1 MAEFKRSVLTVE
13 KSFRRRA
20 RTAVSRVLTVF
31 GGARGD
37 SRTHLDPAAI
47 RTVLVVR
54 MNGRMGNTLFLTPL
68 LTAIHAV
75 LPQATI
81 DVFVSYPDAADLL
94 QGLPGL
100 RHVITLPHM
109 HWWDFRTS
117 LRTLKDFRSRRY
129 DLVIDPVPNSS
140 GGRVALLLCR
150 ARWRLG
156 FTDDEQWLRLDYA
169 AELPPGVRHE
179 ALRPLALVQQAFGYQ
194 FAPGAPRLRVANS
207 PDELAAGAR
216 LIAQRMAQATRQAA
230 PDWPTIGFFASARG
244 KKDLG
249 PDWWRD
255 FWEAYLDLI
264 PATAPLEVLPAAD
277 HPPVHPDFA
286 TVHCQS
292 PRMLAATIAHVD
304 GFFCADTGP
313 MHLASAAGVPTIAF
327 FDKTKPAA
335 FGPIKPEDT
344 VLKITGMTPRQVAE
358 ACAGIVASRGA
369 AERGETPAW

>member
-1 MAEFKRSVLTVE
+1 VLT
-13 KSFRRRA
+13 
-20 RTAVSRVLTVF
+20 
-31 GGARGD
+31 
-37 SRTHLDPAAI
+37 
-47 RTVLVVR
+47 
-54 MNGRMGNTLFLTPL
+54 
-68 LTAIHAV
+68 
-75 LPQATI
+75 
-81 DVFVSYPDAADLL
+81 
-94 QGLPGL
+94 GLPGL
-100 RHVITLPHM
+100 RNVMTLPHM
-109 HWWDFRTS
+109 DWWGLRAS
-117 LRTLKDFRSRRY
+117 LRTLKAYRSRQY

-156 FTDDEQWLRLDYA
+156 FTDDQQWLRLDYA

-179 ALRPLALVQQAFGYQ
+179 ALRPLALMQQAFGYPIV
-194 FAPGAPRLRVANS
+194 PGAPRLRVANS
-207 PDELAAGAR
+207 PDEFAAGAR
-216 LIAQRMAQATRQAA
+216 LVGERLALSVRKAA

-249 PDWWRD
+249 PGWWRE
-255 FWEAYLDLI
+255 FWEAYLDSR
-264 PATAPLEVLPAAD
+264 PATAPLEVLPTAD
-277 HPPVHPDFA
+277 HPPVNPDFA

-304 GFFCADTGP
+304 GFFSADTGP

-327 FDKTKPAA
+327 FDRTNPAA
-335 FGPIKPEDT
+335 FGPIKPQDT